1 MQSNDYVPG
10 MAGLM
15 VNLKTGEF
23 ELNSSKLQ
31 VGMLPSDPQQI
42 TITAGEWPDNELPSN
57 AIELYAFIGAELEKI
72 PAEFRESAEFTTE
85 DFSFD
90 RDGSDYRTTLTYVRQ
105 ETQDEAKARYEKTK
119 AAGTRI
125 SLVGGVLSISHD
137 GVLRTQI
144 DGVQMDEKPAPFI
157 IIDGVMYIN
166 GACIKEAS
174 LTGNLSVRSLI
185 SAKVINGYT
194 GPTA

>member
-1 MQSNDYVPG
+1 MQSKDYVPG
-10 MAGLM
+10 VSGWKYE
-15 VNLKTGEF
+15 NEGSF
-23 ELNSSKLQ
+23 ELNIAGPGIESPQPKL
-31 VGMLPSDPQQI
+31 V
-42 TITAGEWPDNELPSN
+42 TITAGQWPDSELPAN
-57 AIELYAFIGAELEKI
+57 AMERYAFIGAELSKI
-72 PAEFRESAEFTTE
+72 PVKYRESAEFTTE

-90 RDGSDYRTTLTYVRQ
+90 RDGSDYRTTLTYARQ
-105 ETQDEAKARYEKTK
+105 ETQDEAKARHEKTK

-144 DGVQMDEKPAPFI
+144 GGVQRDEKPAPFI

-185 SAKVINGYT
+185 CAKVINGYT

>member
-1 MQSNDYVPG
+1 MQSNDYVQA
-10 MAGLM
+10 MSGLLF
-15 VNLKTGEF
+15 NPKTGEF
-23 ELNSSKLQ
+23 ELNTTKLQ
-31 VGMLPSDPQQI
+31 VGSLPSNPQQI

-57 AIELYAFIGAELEKI
+57 AIERYAFIGAELEKI

-90 RDGSDYRTTLTYVRQ
+90 RDGSDYRTTLTYARQ
-105 ETQDEAKARYEKTK
+105 ETQDEAKARHEKNK
-119 AAGTRI
+119 SAGTRI

-185 SAKVINGYT
+185 CAKVINGYT

>member
-1 MQSNDYVPG
+1 MQSNDYVQA
-10 MAGLM
+10 MSGLLF
-15 VNLKTGEF
+15 NLKTGEF
-23 ELNSSKLQ
+23 ELNTTKLQ
-31 VGMLPSDPQQI
+31 VGALPSNPQQI

-57 AIELYAFIGAELEKI
+57 AIERYAFIGAELEKI

-90 RDGSDYRTTLTYVRQ
+90 RDGSDYRTTLTYARQ
-105 ETQDEAKARYEKTK
+105 ETQDEAKARHEKTK

-137 GVLRTQI
+137 GGLRTQI
-144 DGVQMDEKPAPFI
+144 GGVQRDEKPAPFI
-157 IIDGVMYIN
+157 IVDGVMYIN

>member
-1 MQSNDYVPG
+1 MQSNAYVQAMSGFLFNPS
-10 MAGLM
+10 
-15 VNLKTGEF
+15 TGEF
-23 ELNSSKLQ
+23 ELNTARLQ
-31 VGMLPSDPQQI
+31 VGALPSDPQKI

-57 AIELYAFIGAELEKI
+57 AIERYAFIGAELEKV

-90 RDGSDYRTTLTYVRQ
+90 RDGSDYRTTLTYARQ
-105 ETQDEAKARYEKTK
+105 ETQDEAKARHEKTK

-144 DGVQMDEKPAPFI
+144 DGVQRDEKPAPFI

-174 LTGNLSVRSLI
+174 IEGSLP
-185 SAKVINGYT
+185 VIYTLKARALNGY
-194 GPTA
+194 

>member
-57 AIELYAFIGAELEKI
+57 AIERYAFIGAELEKI

-90 RDGSDYRTTLTYVRQ
+90 RDGSDYRTTLTYVCQ

-144 DGVQMDEKPAPFI
+144 GGVQRDEKPAPFI

-174 LTGNLSVRSLI
+174 IEGSLP
-185 SAKVINGYT
+185 VIYTLKARALNGY
-194 GPTA
+194 

>member
-1 MQSNDYVPG
+1 MQNNDYAQAMSG
-10 MAGLM
+10 FSL
-15 VNLKTGEF
+15 NLKTGEF
-23 ELNSSKLQ
+23 ELNTTKLQ
-31 VGMLPSDPQQI
+31 VGALPSNPQQI

-57 AIELYAFIGAELEKI
+57 AIDRYAFIGAELEKI
-72 PAEFRESAEFTTE
+72 PAEFRESAQFTTE

-90 RDGSDYRTTLTYVRQ
+90 RDGSDYRTTLTYARQ
-105 ETQDEAKARYEKTK
+105 ETQDEAKARHEKAK

-125 SLVGGVLSISHD
+125 SLVGGALCILHD
-137 GVLRTQI
+137 GVPRIQI
-144 DGVQMDEKPAPFI
+144 SGVRRDEKPAPFI
-157 IIDGVMYIN
+157 IVDGVMYIN

>member
-1 MQSNDYVPG
+1 MQRNAYVQAMSGFLFNPS
-10 MAGLM
+10 
-15 VNLKTGEF
+15 TGEF
-23 ELNSSKLQ
+23 ELNTARLQ
-31 VGMLPSDPQQI
+31 VGALPSDPQKI

-57 AIELYAFIGAELEKI
+57 AIERYAFIGAELEKV

-90 RDGSDYRTTLTYVRQ
+90 RDGSDYRTTLTYARQ
-105 ETQDEAKARYEKTK
+105 ETQDEAKARHEKTK

-144 DGVQMDEKPAPFI
+144 GGAQRDEKPAPFI

-174 LTGNLSVRSLI
+174 IEGSLP
-185 SAKVINGYT
+185 VIYTLKARALNGY
-194 GPTA
+194 

>member
-1 MQSNDYVPG
+1 MQSNAYVQAMSGFLFNPS
-10 MAGLM
+10 
-15 VNLKTGEF
+15 TGEF
-23 ELNSSKLQ
+23 ELNTARLQ
-31 VGMLPSDPQQI
+31 VGALPSDPQKI

-57 AIELYAFIGAELEKI
+57 AIKRYAFIGAELEKV

-144 DGVQMDEKPAPFI
+144 TGLQKDEKPAPFI
-157 IIDGVMYIN
+157 VFDGVTYIS
-166 GACIKEAS
+166 ASCIEEAS
-174 LTGNLSVRSLI
+174 LGGNLSVSNVI
-185 SAKVINGYT
+185 NAKVINGYAGT
-194 GPTA
+194 TP

>member
-1 MQSNDYVPG
+1 MQRNAYVQAMSGFLFNPS
-10 MAGLM
+10 
-15 VNLKTGEF
+15 TGEF
-23 ELNSSKLQ
+23 ELNTARLQ
-31 VGMLPSDPQQI
+31 VGALPSDPQKI
-42 TITAGEWPDNELPSN
+42 TITAGEWPDNEVPSN
-57 AIELYAFIGAELEKI
+57 AIERYAFIGAELEKV

-144 DGVQMDEKPAPFI
+144 TGLQKDEKPAPFI
-157 IIDGVMYIN
+157 VFDGVTYIS
-166 GACIKEAS
+166 ASCIEEAS
-174 LTGNLSVRSLI
+174 LGGQSLR
-185 SAKVINGYT
+185 
-194 GPTA
+194 

>member
-1 MQSNDYVPG
+1 MQSNNYVPG

-57 AIELYAFIGAELEKI
+57 VIERYAFIGAELEKI

-90 RDGSDYRTTLTYVRQ
+90 RDGSDYRTTLTYVRH
-105 ETQDEAKARYEKTK
+105 ETQDEAKARYEKAK
-119 AAGTRI
+119 SAGTRI
-125 SLVGGVLSISHD
+125 SLVDGVLRISHD
-137 GVLRTQI
+137 GVLRAQI
-144 DGVQMDEKPAPFI
+144 DDVHTDEKPAPFI
-157 IIDGVMYIN
+157 VFDGVMYIN

-174 LTGNLSVRSLI
+174 IEGSLP
-185 SAKVINGYT
+185 VIYTLKARALNGY
-194 GPTA
+194 

>member
-15 VNLKTGEF
+15 VNLKTGEL

-57 AIELYAFIGAELEKI
+57 AIERYAFIGAELEKI

-144 DGVQMDEKPAPFI
+144 TGLQKDEKPAPFI
-157 IIDGVMYIN
+157 VFDGVTYIS
-166 GACIKEAS
+166 ASCIEEAS
-174 LTGNLSVRSLI
+174 LGGAI
-185 SAKVINGYT
+185 SPLAT
-194 GPTA
+194 

>member
-1 MQSNDYVPG
+1 MQSNNYVPG

-57 AIELYAFIGAELEKI
+57 AIERYAFIGAELEKI

-90 RDGSDYRTTLTYVRQ
+90 RDGSDYRTTLTYARQ
-105 ETQDEAKARYEKTK
+105 ETQDEAKARHEKTK

-144 DGVQMDEKPAPFI
+144 DGVQRDEKPAPFI

-185 SAKVINGYT
+185 CAKVINGYT

>member
-1 MQSNDYVPG
+1 MQSNNYVPG

-57 AIELYAFIGAELEKI
+57 AIERYRFIGDQVMKI
-72 PAEFRESAEFTTE
+72 PDEYRDSAEFTTE

-90 RDGSDYRTTLTYVRQ
+90 RDGSDYRTTLTYVRH
-105 ETQDEAKARYEKTK
+105 ETQDEAKARYEKAK
-119 AAGTRI
+119 SAGTRI

-137 GVLRTQI
+137 GVLRAQI
-144 DGVQMDEKPAPFI
+144 DDVHTDEKPAPFI
-157 IIDGVMYIN
+157 VFDGVTYIN
-166 GACIKEAS
+166 ASCVEEAS
-174 LTGNLSVRSLI
+174 LLGNHTVRGVI
-185 SAKVINGYT
+185 SAKVIKGYT